1 MGSSGSK
8 PEKNEALVLCKE
20 RTRYI
25 KLAVDARYAL
35 SAAHLSYIQ
44 SLRNVGSALRRFAEA
59 EILIESS
66 LSTSEPDK
74 SPSHSSYASPSPSR
88 IPEHV
93 GSPLSPRLSNL
104 SYVRARRSN
113 AVTVTINPAFDKFVG
128 DEHIDFPLPPPP
140 PPPGSSWDYFDPINV
155 IENVGLVNGESSPN
169 LTFSRWTG
177 LREFKEEG
185 LGPSVEEES
194 KSSKKDVDVGN
205 NDKFGSSVLNN
216 DFGCRNVL
224 GNSCSANDQE
234 RGQKLE
240 HCNSNGSAEVLAR
253 ITSSELKVEKSELE
267 KEICTEMED
276 PSEFITHRAKDF
288 LSSIKDI
295 EHRFLRA
302 AEAGNEVSRMLETCK
317 IQLGSLSSTTGK
329 SPVLLLL
336 SVLHP
341 GCCRTDDGS
350 EDEYAQHGTKVVT
363 WNRSI
368 SSRSSSSKNPL
379 TAALKDDHSEKGS
392 DFIEEFSM
400 ISGSHSSTLDRLYA
414 WERKL
419 WDEVK
424 ASETIRKAY
433 DQKCIQLRHQFAKDM
448 NSQVI
453 DKTRAVVK
461 DLHSRLRVALHAVDS
476 ISKRI
481 EKLRDEE
488 LQPQLFELIQGLI
501 RMWRAMLE
509 CHHSQY
515 ITISLA
521 YHAKNSTLGLHSE
534 PYRQALTNLRG
545 EMDCFGASFANW
557 VSAHKSYVEA
567 LNTWLQKCIL
577 QPRERRRGRKV
588 PFSPRQFLAPPIF
601 VLCHDWLGGINS
613 LPSEELCNSIQGLL
627 AELHAHACF
636 EQKIEE
642 KPVDKIP
649 EELENSLKSAEKDNE
664 EEDKLVRSSNLG
676 AMQMSLTRM
685 FDWLTKFSEASLKVC
700 DDVKKGTENAR
711 VAYSNGRIR

>member
-8 PEKNEALVLCKE
+8 PEKNEPLVLCKE

-35 SAAHLSYIQ
+35 SAAHLAYIQ

-104 SYVRARRSN
+104 SYVRATRSN
-113 AVTVTINPAFDKFVG
+113 AVTVTINPTFDKFAG
-128 DEHIDFPLPPPP
+128 DEHMDFPMPPPPP
-140 PPPGSSWDYFDPINV
+140 PPPGSSWDYFDPTDV

-169 LTFSRWTG
+169 LNFSRWTG
-177 LREFKEEG
+177 LREFKEEVMAP
-185 LGPSVEEES
+185 LFEDEV
-194 KSSKKDVDVGN
+194 KSSQRDVD
-205 NDKFGSSVLNN
+205 KFASSVLND
-216 DFGCRNVL
+216 DFGGRNAL
-224 GNSCSANDQE
+224 ANSRSINGGE
-234 RGQKLE
+234 RVQKLE
-240 HCNSNGSAEVLAR
+240 RGNSNGSSEVLTR
-253 ITSSELKVEKSELE
+253 IASSEIKGAKADLE

-302 AEAGNEVSRMLETCK
+302 AEAGNEVSRMLETSK
-317 IQLGSLSSTTGK
+317 IQLGVLSCTTGK
-329 SPVLLLL
+329 SSVSLFL

-341 GCCRTDDGS
+341 GCCRTDDDS
-350 EDEYAQHGTKVVT
+350 EHESAQHVTKIMT

-379 TAALKDDHSEKGS
+379 TAASKDDHSEKGS

-433 DQKCIQLRHQFAKDM
+433 DQKCIQLRHQCAKDM
-448 NSQVI
+448 NAQAI
-453 DKTRAVVK
+453 DKTRAIVK

-488 LQPQLFELIQGLI
+488 LQPQLFELIQGFI
-501 RMWRAMLE
+501 RMWRSMLE

-521 YHAKNSTLGLHSE
+521 YHAKSSAIGPQSE
-534 PYRQALTNLRG
+534 PHRQALTNLRG
-545 EMDCFGASFANW
+545 EIDCFGSSFANW

-567 LNTWLQKCIL
+567 LNSWLQKCIL
-577 QPRERRRGRKV
+577 QPQERRRGRKV
-588 PFSPRQFLAPPIF
+588 PFSPYQFLAPPIF
-601 VLCHDWLGGINS
+601 VLCHDWLSGINF
-613 LPSEELCNSIQGLL
+613 LPSDELCSSIEDLRW
-627 AELHAHACF
+627 ELHAHACY
-636 EQKIEE
+636 EHKTEE
-642 KPVDKIP
+642 KPVDTIP
-649 EELENSLKSAEKDNE
+649 EEVQNAVELAEKKDGKE
-664 EEDKLVRSSNLG
+664 EEKKQGKSSNLG
-676 AMQMSLTRM
+676 AMQTSLTRM
-685 FDWLTKFSEASLKVC
+685 FDRLTKFAEASLKVY
-700 DDVKKGTENAR
+700 DEVKKGTESAR
-711 VAYSNGRIR
+711 IAYSNGRIR